1 MAKIA
6 EKLKEL
12 KSGKKRRK
20 KQEIKK
26 RKTIVERVKPF
37 PLIMGPNRQY
47 WVLIDN
53 TGS

>member
-20 KQEIKK
+20 KHRIT
-26 RKTIVERVKPF
+26 RKIALPAV
-37 PLIMGPNRQY
+37 NRGKGEPE
-47 WVLIDN
+47 N
-53 TGS
+53 KS